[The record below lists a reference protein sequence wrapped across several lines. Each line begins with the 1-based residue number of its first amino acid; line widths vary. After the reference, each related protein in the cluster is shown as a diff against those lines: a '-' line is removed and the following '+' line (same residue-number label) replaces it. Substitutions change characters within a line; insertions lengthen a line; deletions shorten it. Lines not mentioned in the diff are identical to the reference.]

1 MEEEVKKEK
10 EKLKSVGM
18 HEKTHKRLTRAYY
31 ELKAGTYEGAINKL
45 LDFWDEN
52 KNRKV

>member
-1 MEEEVKKEK
+1 MEETVKKPK

-18 HEKTHKRLTRAYY
+18 HEGTHNRLTKAYY
-31 ELKAGTYEGAINKL
+31 ELKAGTYEGAIKKL

-52 KNRKV
+52 KNR